1 MTIYLTS
8 CTAPKVSLLGTCYHF
23 IISSWTWEMLKRFK
37 KSKRR
42 NVWVHDI
49 SKRSYQIASRNK
61 LQEFNQPET
70 KVVIHHTWP
79 FFFKKKGGSPLSRK
93 RPFFLGTGTLLAE
106 DTAMNNRERLNPGDP
121 SGETSIHF
129 QFSTNP
135 SGFFDGLCMHLNWFT
150 SFGQGSVLL
159 LKPKLLVPPVDAP
172 LVLWKS
178 DLFQC
183 FPLPCR
189 QTCRPKLS
197 SKNWANGQMIHKDFW
212 QILLVQEH
220 PDGSQ
225 KHQDSDPGK

>member
-70 KVVIHHTWP
+70 KVVIHHT
-79 FFFKKKGGSPLSRK
+79 
-93 RPFFLGTGTLLAE
+93 FFLEKTVVHPFPERDHFSGGPEPFWLRIQPWTTGNDLTPGTPVVKPPFIF
-106 DTAMNNRERLNPGDP
+106 NKP
-121 SGETSIHF
+121 F
-129 QFSTNP
+129 WVFW
-135 SGFFDGLCMHLNWFT
+135 WFVYASQLMKT
-150 SFGQGSVLL
+150 FFGQGSVLL
-159 LKPKLLVPPVDAP
+159 LKPKLLVPLADAP
-172 LVLWKS
+172 LVLEIT

-183 FPLPCR
+183 FPRPCR

-197 SKNWANGQMIHKDFW
+197 SKNCANGQMIHNDFW
-212 QILLVQEH
+212 RILLVQEH
-220 PDGSQ
+220 LDGSQ